1 MTVTPAQSLSSG
13 EQSQLT
19 VWWEEPE
26 GQDPE
31 NPMNWSPWV
40 KWTNIITISV
50 ISFVV

>member
-1 MTVTPAQSLSSG
+1 MTVTPTPSQSSE

-26 GQDPE
+26 DQDPE
-31 NPMNWSPWV
+31 NPMNWPPWF